1 MLPFKTHL
9 IIGVIAL
16 IAGTLFGY
24 SIRDEKARI
33 NDLENIQSALEVER
47 DNLIKQ
53 LEKEHEWQITATKTA
68 EKAQADL
75 ESLET
80 SYADA
85 INELNDLQLFYSSE
99 DYTDEPALSDSS
111 SSAPTDTQSK
121 CKCGGTDEKAFQN
134 LLNEQMMLARDCDI
148 NAIYLNQIIDLYNSI
163 R

>member
-1 MLPFKTHL
+1 MLSLKTNLIVCVVSL
-9 IIGVIAL
+9 IIGTFL
-16 IAGTLFGY
+16 GY

-33 NDLENIQSALEVER
+33 NDLENIQNALEVER

-53 LEKEHEWQITATKTA
+53 LEKEHEWQITATETA

-75 ESLET
+75 ESLEA

-85 INELNDLQLFYSSE
+85 INELNDLQLFYSTQ
-99 DYTDEPALSDSS
+99 DYTDEPALSDGS
-111 SSAPTDTQSK
+111 SSAPADTQSK